1 MLAPDYLD
9 TLPDALVELFQ
20 QVEDD
25 ILRDIA
31 RRINKM
37 GGLTSTA
44 AWQAWRLEQARAVH
58 SDVVRTLA
66 KYSGKA
72 DAEIRRILQD
82 AGATALAA
90 DDTIYR
96 VMGFAPSDIS
106 TNPALLN
113 LLNAGYRQTLGSWKN
128 LTRTTANT
136 VTRQFEDA
144 LDRAWLQVSS
154 GAFDYKTAVKRA
166 VDDLAS
172 KGIKA
177 GKVKVPVRDTEV
189 AVADYSKTDGAGAT
203 HGDTSYIDVTVDK
216 DKAVN
221 EIIDGFDAAAVP
233 DNLVADRLDS
243 AAYSMALQIEKDAT
257 TVLEAQATTFGD
269 TSALSPETIYG
280 TIVDVRTAMSK
291 AHIPNDNR
299 RWLLVSPETYAL
311 ILKSPEFV
319 RATQLGDAVVQT
331 GAQGR
336 IAGFNV
342 FEDTTL
348 SETTDFIAGHPDWCT
363 RVNEWGVNVHLQDL
377 SGSGKYIGASAV
389 QGRKIYAH
397 AVTKKKVLQIKKHA

>member
-1 MLAPDYLD
+1 M
-9 TLPDALVELFQ
+9 
-20 QVEDD
+20 
-25 ILRDIA
+25 
-31 RRINKM
+31 
-37 GGLTSTA
+37 
-44 AWQAWRLEQARAVH
+44 
-58 SDVVRTLA
+58 
-66 KYSGKA
+66 
-72 DAEIRRILQD
+72 
-82 AGATALAA
+82 
-90 DDTIYR
+90 
-96 VMGFAPSDIS
+96 
-106 TNPALLN
+106 
-113 LLNAGYRQTLGSWKN
+113 
-128 LTRTTANT
+128 
-136 VTRQFEDA
+136 
-144 LDRAWLQVSS
+144 
-154 GAFDYKTAVKRA
+154 
-166 VDDLAS
+166 
-172 KGIKA
+172 
-177 GKVKVPVRDTEV
+177 
-189 AVADYSKTDGAGAT
+189 
-203 HGDTSYIDVTVDK
+203 
-216 DKAVN
+216 N

-336 IAGFNV
+336 IAGCNFL
-342 FEDTTL
+342 EDTTL
-348 SETTDFIAGHPDWCT
+348 SETTAFNS
-363 RVNEWGVNVHLQDL
+363 VQDL

-397 AVTKKKVLQIKKHA
+397 AVTKKKVLQIKNHE